1 MLQSNGLEVNISGS
15 STCIAYSLFLRNNT
29 LKRREREKNEKD
41 KEGGDT
47 LKEQKLQL
55 EAHDK
60 KKMQDI
66 SKKKKK
72 TTTKEK
78 TEVYQYWCQDRL
90 FKILDK

>member
-1 MLQSNGLEVNISGS
+1 MNISAS
-15 STCIAYSLFLRNNT
+15 STCAAYSLFLRNNT
-29 LKRREREKNEKD
+29 RKRREKEKNEKD
-41 KEGGDT
+41 KDGGDT

-72 TTTKEK
+72 
-78 TEVYQYWCQDRL
+78 
-90 FKILDK
+90 FF